1 VKAATGVMISQ
12 LSQVDVMRLTADPSP
27 EIRAET
33 AAKVAVQFDQRQFGT
48 AEQPIAEDIFRAL
61 VKDAEVKV
69 REALAQNLK
78 TSPDLP
84 EDVALALAKD
94 VESVALPILQFSEV
108 LSDRHLVEIV
118 GQSSAAKQ
126 EAIAQRPRVS
136 VQVADALI
144 DTGNEVAVSK
154 LLVNEGAELTERS
167 LQRVAVKYEG
177 SQPVSKAMVQRP
189 DLPPA
194 VAEQVMSEVTEYL
207 QNYLVNEQ
215 RLPADMVGSLI
226 KQARDRVTAGLY
238 SSNGKSDAE
247 VAQMVDQLA
256 AGGRLSA
263 SMALQALSNGD
274 MTFFEMAMARL
285 AGIPHENAQTL
296 IHDDRSNGLRSILKA
311 ANC

>member
-1 VKAATGVMISQ
+1 MISQ
-12 LSQVDVMRLTADPSP
+12 LSQADVVRLTVDPSP
-27 EIRAET
+27 EVRAET
-33 AAKVAVQFDQRQFGT
+33 AAKVAIHFDQRRFGA

-69 REALAQNLK
+69 REALAENLK
-78 TSPDLP
+78 SSPDLP
-84 EDVALALAKD
+84 EDVALSLAKD
-94 VESVALPILQFSEV
+94 VESVALPVLQYSEV
-108 LSDRHLVEIV
+108 LSDRDLVELV
-118 GQSSAAKQ
+118 GRSSAAKQ

-136 VQVADALI
+136 LQVADALI

-177 SQPVSKAMVQRP
+177 SQPVSEAMVQRP

-194 VAEQVMSEVTEYL
+194 VAEQVMGEVSQYL

-215 RLPADMVGSLI
+215 RLPADLVGNLVR
-226 KQARDRVTAGLY
+226 QARDRVTAGLY
-238 SSNGKSDAE
+238 GSSGKSEAE
-247 VAQMVDQLA
+247 VAQLVDQLA
-256 AGGRLSA
+256 ASGRLTA
-263 SMALQALSNGD
+263 SMALQALSGGD
-274 MTFFEMAMARL
+274 LTFFEMAMARL